1 MHIYIDSL
9 AYTNRLRHL
18 PPSQKLAMAIAV
30 LVIAFISHPPT
41 QLGIILW
48 MAVWTVGYGRI
59 PAKIYLKMMA
69 GPWFFLLMSLP
80 ALAVNITSVPADLL
94 PPDQW
99 VGTVVGD
106 GYVYISYSGID
117 MALSIAARSLAAVSC
132 LFFALL
138 TVPFAEILQVLRQI
152 GCPGLLTELLLLM
165 YRLIFVLLQTAA
177 DLWFA
182 QESRNGR
189 RSFAIAWGSI
199 GLLISQLF
207 INTFQRYRQLSLTL
221 ASRGFNGEFRVWHP
235 QNHRF
240 SIRYAIEAFIGC
252 VALLVWEF
260 FTRPFPHCL
269 FFCP

>member
-18 PPSQKLAMAIAV
+18 PPSQKLAVAIAV
-30 LVIAFISHPPT
+30 LAIAFISHPPT

-48 MAVWTVGYGRI
+48 MAVWTVGYARI
-59 PAKIYLKMMA
+59 PPAIYLKLMA
-69 GPWFFLLMSLP
+69 GTWFFLLVSLP

-99 VGTVVGD
+99 VGTAVGS
-106 GYVYISYSGID
+106 GYIYISRTGMD
-117 MALSIAARSLAAVSC
+117 TALSIAARSLAALSC

-138 TVPFAEILQVLRQI
+138 TVPFAEILQVLRRI

-177 DLWFA
+177 DLRFA
-182 QESRNGR
+182 QESRNGS
-189 RSFAIAWGSI
+189 RSFLIAWGSI
-199 GLLISQLF
+199 GLLITQLF
-207 INTFQRYRQLSLTL
+207 INTFQRYRQLSLAL
-221 ASRGFNGEFRVWHP
+221 ASRGFNGEFLVWHP

-240 SIRYAIEAFIGC
+240 SSRYALEAVIGC

-260 FTRPFPHCL
+260 FTRPFAHCL
-269 FFCP
+269 FLCP